1 MAPMAPGVHPAGA
14 ADRGLA
20 LQGAPLSLL
29 LLPRGPPRP
38 RLMPSAVVAL
48 LPREREEPA
57 SEPSAH
63 ARGPAAAAGLAPQL
77 QRRSAHK
84 DLPPPRH
91 PAAPPRPRSTCPTP
105 ASAVPAVACSC
116 AAAPQAPR
124 WPTAS
129 RPARRDRVVLG
140 ACGVHHPLWALAA
153 LPKAA
158 RAPPRRGA
166 RRAARRAG
174 RRDARGR
181 GAGRLRE
188 HVLAA
193 LRHPRVLAPH
203 ADGGRAAAPEAA
215 AAAWAAALEALLEV
229 DHTRRAGAAEVLA
242 LPLFAPTAA
251 AGAATEGAAGGAKTA
266 GDSGGTG
273 LCPHAGGGPRPD
285 GGARAARF
293 GV

>member
-1 MAPMAPGVHPAGA
+1 M
-14 ADRGLA
+14 
-20 LQGAPLSLL
+20 
-29 LLPRGPPRP
+29 
-38 RLMPSAVVAL
+38 
-48 LPREREEPA
+48 
-57 SEPSAH
+57 
-63 ARGPAAAAGLAPQL
+63 
-77 QRRSAHK
+77 
-84 DLPPPRH
+84 
-91 PAAPPRPRSTCPTP
+91 
-105 ASAVPAVACSC
+105 
-116 AAAPQAPR
+116 
-124 WPTAS
+124 
-129 RPARRDRVVLG
+129 
-140 ACGVHHPLWALAA
+140 
-153 LPKAA
+153 
-158 RAPPRRGA
+158 
-166 RRAARRAG
+166 
-174 RRDARGR
+174 
-181 GAGRLRE
+181 
-188 HVLAA
+188 LAA